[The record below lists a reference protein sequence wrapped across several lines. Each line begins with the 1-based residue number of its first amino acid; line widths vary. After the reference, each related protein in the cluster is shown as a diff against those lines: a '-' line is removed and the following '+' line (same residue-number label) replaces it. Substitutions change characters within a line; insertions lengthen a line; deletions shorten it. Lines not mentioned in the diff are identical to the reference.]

1 VGAFDDEPVGVL
13 DVGDV
18 VGTTACCANGFLLAK
33 WSKEKSCDRDAR
45 GVTSEFGSRVL
56 VVGGTP
62 VAEVV
67 GMPDVGVGVV
77 DPGRVLV
84 LVVVDAGAADLWPPR

>member
-1 VGAFDDEPVGVL
+1 
-13 DVGDV
+13 
-18 VGTTACCANGFLLAK
+18 LLAK

-56 VVGGTP
+56 LVVGGRP

-67 GMPDVGVGVV
+67 GSVDVGTVE
-77 DPGRVLV
+77 PGIVLV